1 MGVLPALEAAGFP
14 KKYGAQ
20 FHIGNATKCLKLI
33 FQNGCF
39 TRETSAFQVERS
51 TFDDILLKHARK
63 SGAEVRE
70 GWIVSKFSKDGD
82 EVVIEAREGNASP
95 QTFRASFLVDA
106 SGRGNFTGNQESQ
119 RILHPKLKKLALFA
133 HFEGVML
140 DERTAAGDTVIIRL
154 EDKWFWVIP
163 VTATKVS
170 VGCVMDQA
178 EFNQAKQSPTEVFN
192 RLCESSTVMRARMKN
207 ARPVSQVQATGDF
220 SYHNR
225 RLVGPRLLRVGDAA
239 GFMDPIFSSGVFLAM
254 YSGKLAAEAVMGAL
268 AAGNDGAR
276 RFKVYE
282 KRVFRAMDFYWE
294 MVESFYTKPFME
306 VFMEPRN
313 KFSLPDAITAILAGE
328 LEGGW
333 SIYWRRKL
341 FFWLI
346 RIQARRP
353 LVPRI
358 IFREVTTLKSGAMPT
373 RTVHELA
380 GGNVRSVSS

>member
-1 MGVLPALEAAGFP
+1 
-14 KKYGAQ
+14 
-20 FHIGNATKCLKLI
+20 
-33 FQNGCF
+33 
-39 TRETSAFQVERS
+39 
-51 TFDDILLKHARK
+51 
-63 SGAEVRE
+63 
-70 GWIVSKFSKDGD
+70 
-82 EVVIEAREGNASP
+82 
-95 QTFRASFLVDA
+95 
-106 SGRGNFTGNQESQ
+106 
-119 RILHPKLKKLALFA
+119 
-133 HFEGVML
+133 
-140 DERTAAGDTVIIRL
+140 
-154 EDKWFWVIP
+154 
-163 VTATKVS
+163 
-170 VGCVMDQA
+170 
-178 EFNQAKQSPTEVFN
+178 
-192 RLCESSTVMRARMKN
+192 
-207 ARPVSQVQATGDF
+207 
-220 SYHNR
+220 
-225 RLVGPRLLRVGDAA
+225 
-239 GFMDPIFSSGVFLAM
+239 
-254 YSGKLAAEAVMGAL
+254 MGAL